1 MALKKIKLDAVEEGV
16 PSTAIREIGLLKE
29 LQHRNVV
36 RACLPPPC
44 PGHPSPNS
52 SARAEFY
59 MTDK

>member
-36 RACLPPPC
+36 RACLPLPC
-44 PGHPSPNS
+44 PGHPNS
-52 SARAEFY
+52 SACAEFY